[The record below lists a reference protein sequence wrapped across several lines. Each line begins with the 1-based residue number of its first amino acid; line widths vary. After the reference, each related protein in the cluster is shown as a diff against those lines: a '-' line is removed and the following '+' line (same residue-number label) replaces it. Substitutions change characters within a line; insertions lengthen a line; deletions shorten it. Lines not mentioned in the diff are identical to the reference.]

1 MPLCLC
7 IFKLHT
13 APPPFFCFDVRKFN
27 LPRFYN
33 SGFILST
40 HNLDIK
46 CEHYN
51 PQCLIPQ
58 LESIKEKIIKEY
70 IARILRQSPSFSA
83 SYIFTAKYSHGY
95 SILFQ
100 TQNTDN
106 IED

>member
-1 MPLCLC
+1 MTKCPFVFAFSNCVL
-7 IFKLHT
+7 
-13 APPPFFCFDVRKFN
+13 PPPPLFVLLKFN

-33 SGFILST
+33 SGFIFST

-51 PQCLIPQ
+51 PQCFIPQ
-58 LESIKEKIIKEY
+58 LVSIKVKIAKIF
-70 IARILRQSPSFSA
+70 RQSPGFSA